1 MESSEVSWPTAPGR
15 LVKRLPGGVIPPL
28 RAGSE
33 PLAFHSEPFAFHS
46 EPVRCHS
53 DTERS
58 PAPSGAG
65 RSEAAR
71 QDDIFHQPARDAL
84 RGYFEKLLRALGPQG
99 WWPARTRLEVIV
111 GAILVQNTA
120 WQNAA
125 LALKKLKQNGLLTL
139 AELKHAS
146 LSELASCVRS
156 AGFYRRKDRTIR
168 NFLTWLEGACDGSL
182 TVMFA
187 LPAAELRRRLL
198 EVKGLGPET
207 ADAILLY
214 AGRHPV
220 FVADSYT
227 RRILARHGMVPPRA
241 GYAQVQEFLHRYL
254 PADQTLFNEYHALL
268 VEVGKK
274 YCKRQVALC
283 GECPLAEFLPQ
294 DEARQYLAR
303 GETPRLTASTA
314 ARDTGE
320 TVSAGCAPR

>member
-1 MESSEVSWPTAPGR
+1 M
-15 LVKRLPGGVIPPL
+15 
-28 RAGSE
+28 GSE
-33 PLAFHSEPFAFHS
+33 TPPRA
-46 EPVRCHS
+46 
-53 DTERS
+53 TER
-58 PAPSGAG
+58 
-65 RSEAAR
+65 REAL
-71 QDDIFHQPARDAL
+71 QD
-84 RGYFEKLLRALGPQG
+84 YFEKLLRALGPQR

-146 LSELASCVRS
+146 LSELGSCVKS
-156 AGFYRRKDRTIR
+156 AGFYRQKARTIR
-168 NFLTWLEGACDGSL
+168 NFLAWLEGACDGSL
-182 TVMFA
+182 TVMFT

-214 AGRHPV
+214 AGLHPV

-241 GYAQVQEFLHRYL
+241 GYAQAQEFLHRHL
-254 PADQTLFNEYHALL
+254 PADQALFNEYHALL
-268 VEVGKK
+268 VEVGRRF
-274 YCKRQVALC
+274 CRRQIALC
-283 GECPLAEFLPQ
+283 DECPLKEFLPR
-294 DEARQYLAR
+294 DEARQHLAR

-314 ARDTGE
+314 AWNTGE
-320 TVSAGCAPR
+320 TVSAGCEPR